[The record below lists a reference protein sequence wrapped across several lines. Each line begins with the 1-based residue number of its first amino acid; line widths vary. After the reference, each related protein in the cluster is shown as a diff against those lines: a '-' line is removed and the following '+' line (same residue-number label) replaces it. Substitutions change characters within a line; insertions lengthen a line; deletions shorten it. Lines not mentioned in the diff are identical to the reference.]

1 MTHTSFGRDILSND
15 TVSHCS
21 SPPPPHHQLHLQES
35 SCALGRWQTPPSSV
49 AASLKYGTKVDL
61 GSNNGRCKKSETSG
75 ATDQKLFYTFSKE
88 RLKSRNVVLFFVSII
103 FSNCAMASSLIFSH
117 DVLEAY
123 YNINTDDLP
132 SIWKRWWCCQ
142 DGKRSR
148 WVRRKGI
155 GLNQCLPPSKE
166 PHGVPSKERQTKHFG
181 LARANTS
188 IFLQHVLLSEIF
200 CLHYLATLPDSH

>member
-1 MTHTSFGRDILSND
+1 MSCNQYDDASHVSNLVSGLIRASERNLVEEPRHCCRWNADSKLKPMKSIDKARTLQLWDYGVSERSLSILLFPWKLN
-15 TVSHCS
+15 
-21 SPPPPHHQLHLQES
+21 QQ
-35 SCALGRWQTPPSSV
+35 RQ
-49 AASLKYGTKVDL
+49 KV
-61 GSNNGRCKKSETSG
+61 
-75 ATDQKLFYTFSKE
+75 KLWAHP
-88 RLKSRNVVLFFVSII
+88 I
-103 FSNCAMASSLIFSH
+103 CQG
-117 DVLEAY
+117 
-123 YNINTDDLP
+123 
-132 SIWKRWWCCQ
+132 KRWWCCQ
-142 DGKRSR
+142 DGKRSQ